1 MVKIRRFLDH
11 GTLRLKKIRKTP
23 YFYSAVVA
31 ACFCLTTFGLLYLG
45 SAPFLSELKEGDVST
60 RTVYAP
66 YEFTYPT
73 TIDEEAT
80 KKLRDEF
87 ESKVLPVYGIDI
99 SIQEKALAGLDRF
112 FDKMEGIKSGPG
124 LTEENKIELLEE
136 NAPGVSEKDLV
147 KLLKAANPEKNR
159 KAAKDALENIF
170 LVGVVSVKDKK
181 ELLEKGQREI
191 SMSNPFFKTER
202 KVKSEELVDEK
213 EAIKIV
219 NDTLERII
227 TRDRLARQA
236 VEGLIKGKAVANA
249 RFNKDE
255 TERRVI
261 KARNEVVPVY
271 KRKAV
276 KKNELIVEKGG
287 RLSKDEIIKLTQ
299 ITRIQAIVNRTSY
312 LAGLT
317 ILLIGLLFAVCI
329 YLLLLEKN
337 LVQSPKT
344 VLLIAI
350 NAFLIILISL
360 VVVQSQQSFYLIPL
374 ASIAMLL
381 TLLAGANAA
390 FITSLA
396 LSVYIGFLAGGKL
409 GLSFMLFMGSM
420 VGICAVRG
428 ARKRSQIF
436 VAGFAVS
443 AINFISIVGIGL
455 LSNMGKEAIFKEGLS
470 GAVNGIISSFI
481 VIGFLPVFE
490 YTFSLIT
497 NITLLELSDL
507 SNPILKDLTIKAP
520 GTYHHSI
527 IVGNL
532 AEEACDSIG
541 ANSLLARVGA
551 YYHDIGKMEKAEYF
565 VENEMGISSKHKKLV
580 PSMSALIITNH
591 TKDGVEIA
599 KKHKLNTAIIDF
611 INQHH
616 GTSLIYYF
624 YQRALEKV
632 KSSDELKEDEFRY
645 PGPKPQTKET
655 AIVLLADSVEA
666 SSRMLSDPTPSRIR
680 GLVQKIINNKFIDGQ
695 LDECPLTLND
705 LNKIAESFVRVL
717 TGVFH
722 TRLEYPEAKSRKER
736 QNVFKNKNQQ
746 SQ

>member
-1 MVKIRRFLDH
+1 MV
-11 GTLRLKKIRKTP
+11 T
-23 YFYSAVVA
+23 S
-31 ACFCLTTFGLLYLG
+31 GLLYLG
-45 SAPFLSELKEGDVST
+45 SAPFLSEVKEGDIST
-60 RTVYAP
+60 RAVYAP

-73 TIDEEAT
+73 IIDETAT
-80 KKLRDEF
+80 EKLRKEF
-87 ESKVLPVYGIDI
+87 ESKVLPVYDIDTLV
-99 SIQEKALAGLDRF
+99 QEKALARLDGF
-112 FDKMEGIKSGPG
+112 F
-124 LTEENKIELLEE
+124 NKLEE
-136 NAPGVSEKDLV
+136 IKDKPALTDEQKSEIFEKDGFELPGKDLA
-147 KLLKAANPEKNR
+147 KLLQTRKPDKIR

-170 LVGVVSVKDKK
+170 LVGVVSVNDK
-181 ELLEKGQREI
+181 EGLLEKGQEEI
-191 SMSNPFFKTER
+191 LMANPFFKTER
-202 KVKSEELVDEK
+202 KLKSRDLVDEK
-213 EAIKIV
+213 EADRIV
-219 NDTLERII
+219 SDTLKRLIPE
-227 TRDRLARQA
+227 DRSVRGA
-236 VEGLIKGKAVANA
+236 VAEIVRGKAVANA
-249 RFNKDE
+249 RFDKE
-255 TERRVI
+255 QTEKRMVE
-261 KARNEVVPVY
+261 ARNEITPVY

-299 ITRIQAIVNRTSY
+299 ITRIQAIANRTSY
-312 LAGLT
+312 LSGLI
-317 ILLIGLLFAVCI
+317 ILLVGLLFAVAV
-329 YLLLLEKN
+329 YLLLFEKN
-337 LVQSPKT
+337 LVQSPKNI
-344 VLLIAI
+344 LLIAI
-350 NAFLIILISL
+350 NAFLAISVSL
-360 VVVQSQQSFYLIPL
+360 VVVQSQQSGYLIPL
-374 ASIAMLL
+374 ASIAMLVA
-381 TLLAGANAA
+381 LLMGTNAA
-390 FITSLA
+390 FITSMA
-396 LSVYIGFLAGGKL
+396 LSIYIGFLAGGKL
-409 GLSFMLFMGSM
+409 GLSFMLFVGSI

-436 VAGFAVS
+436 IAGFAVS
-443 AINFISIVGIGL
+443 AVNVIAIIGIGL
-455 LSNMGKEAIFKEGLS
+455 FHNMGKEAIFKEGLY
-470 GAVNGIISSFI
+470 GMINGIISSFI
-481 VIGFLPVFE
+481 VIGVLPVFE

-551 YYHDIGKMEKAEYF
+551 YYHDIGKTEKAEYF
-565 VENEMGISSKHKKLV
+565 VENEMGTSSKHKKLA

-591 TKDGVEIA
+591 TKDGVELA
-599 KKHKLNTAIIDF
+599 KKQKLNTAITDF
-611 INQHH
+611 ITQHH

-632 KSSDELKEDEFRY
+632 KSSDELKEEEFRY
-645 PGPKPQTKET
+645 PGPKPQTKEI

-666 SSRMLSDPTPSRIR
+666 SSRILSDPTPARIR

-695 LDECPLTLND
+695 LTECPLTLSD

-736 QNVFKNKNQQ
+736 QNAIKNKNQQ